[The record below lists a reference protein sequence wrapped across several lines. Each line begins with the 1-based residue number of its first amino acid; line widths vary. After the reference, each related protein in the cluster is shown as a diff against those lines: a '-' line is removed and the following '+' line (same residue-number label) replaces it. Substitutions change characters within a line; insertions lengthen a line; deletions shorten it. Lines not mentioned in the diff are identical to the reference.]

1 MTQNSGTVVSGTS
14 LTTMTGR
21 ELLRSHAPDVARQ
34 LDVVAGLPAP
44 DLSDPRVRAFAE
56 QFGVDVSVVDDEL
69 RAGFLAAAG
78 RRSFDVAQL
87 IWVHDQVPRLRTTLG
102 AAYGDSD
109 WTVEP
114 STVASW
120 PAIEGLMRAV
130 ARLDALDPVTTELV
144 RLRGARQHNCAVCR
158 SRRSREAID
167 AGADDTTFDAV
178 DSYAASDLSAKV
190 KAALAL
196 TDSMIWSPGEL
207 PDLAALTEA
216 EVVEV
221 VLDVMR
227 NAANKIA
234 VALGAD
240 AATITDGVEL
250 FRTDA
255 DGELVL
261 G

>member
-1 MTQNSGTVVSGTS
+1 MSGRVV
-14 LTTMTGR
+14 LQQ
-21 ELLRSHAPDVARQ
+21 HAPEAARL
-34 LDVVAGLPAP
+34 LDIVAGLPEP
-44 DLSDPRVRAFAE
+44 DLADPRVRAFAE
-56 QFGVDVSVVDDEL
+56 QFGVDVSVVDDAL
-69 RAGFLAAAG
+69 RAEFLAATGAQA
-78 RRSFDVAQL
+78 FDVTQL
-87 IWVHDQVPRLRTTLG
+87 IWVHDQVPRLHATLD

-114 STVASW
+114 TTTPSW
-120 PAIEGLMRAV
+120 PAIEALMRAV
-130 ARLDALDPVTTELV
+130 ARLDVLDPVATELV

-158 SRRSREAID
+158 SRRSRESMD
-167 AGADDTTFDAV
+167 AGADDATFAAV
-178 DSYAASDLSAKV
+178 DSYADSDLPERI

-196 TDSMIWSPGEL
+196 TDSMIWAPGDL

-240 AATITDGVEL
+240 AATVTDGVEL

-255 DGELVL
+255 DGELIL